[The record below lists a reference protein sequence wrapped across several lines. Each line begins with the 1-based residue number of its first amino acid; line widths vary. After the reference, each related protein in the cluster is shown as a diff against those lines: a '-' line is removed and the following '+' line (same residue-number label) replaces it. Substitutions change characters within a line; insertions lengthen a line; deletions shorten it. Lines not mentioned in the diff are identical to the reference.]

1 MNFKL
6 FFKMVIH
13 NLPNNVNYI
22 YQKCDNVL
30 YMVNIFDTT
39 YIEKR

>member
-1 MNFKL
+1 MGRSSQYENNNLKKSNNFKL

-22 YQKCDNVL
+22 
-30 YMVNIFDTT
+30 
-39 YIEKR
+39 